1 MVWHCFTVLG
11 VTSGLWR
18 SLCQPSLKGEICAS
32 LHVLVDF
39 TLLSVQGIFMCLV
52 LFFPGSSPLS
62 LHFSLIYSLFFI
74 YPVGSP
80 QFFQFSVMGARVG
93 PGTES
98 FWRMGLMAKLLLG
111 QALKCSSYCIWVS
124 GHHIP
129 APHVPG
135 HPISIFD
142 EGVKLVFFFFTLPKQ
157 STCQNP
163 CMLL

>member
-1 MVWHCFTVLG
+1 MLS

-39 TLLSVQGIFMCLV
+39 TLLSVQGIFMYLV
-52 LFFPGSSPLS
+52 LLFLGSPLS

-80 QFFQFSVMGARVG
+80 LFFQFSVIGAWVG
-93 PGTES
+93 AGTES
-98 FWRMGLMAKLLLG
+98 FWRARLKAELGVG
-111 QALKCSSYCIWVS
+111 QALKCSSYLGFASAV
-124 GHHIP
+124 P

-135 HPISIFD
+135 HPTSICD
-142 EGVKLVFFFFTLPKQ
+142 KGVKLFQ
-157 STCQNP
+157 
-163 CMLL
+163 MI